1 MVYLWVRVTVMV
13 SELSVSGSETFI
25 AYTKLSLCLTFHLL
39 FGQEP
44 HRLIPS
50 YWELICEEI
59 KCMGLA

>member
-1 MVYLWVRVTVMV
+1 VNTHVEVIGRVSRVTVMV
-13 SELSVSGSETFI
+13 SVSGSET
-25 AYTKLSLCLTFHLL
+25 YLVVTNTNLSLCLTFHL

-59 KCMGLA
+59 K